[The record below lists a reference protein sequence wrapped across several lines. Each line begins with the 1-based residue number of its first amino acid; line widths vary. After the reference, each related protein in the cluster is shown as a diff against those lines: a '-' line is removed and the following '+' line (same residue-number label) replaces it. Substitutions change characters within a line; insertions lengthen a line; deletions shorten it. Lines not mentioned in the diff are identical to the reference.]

1 MTGMVM
7 GFISLFITAF
17 AVSQVGNLHKYYTL
31 RYKEW
36 TRAHAYLS
44 SENCVNPLM
53 RATLGTFNLCE
64 KSEDI
69 LSRYPSMSAIHDV
82 ATDLNICGHGRCA
95 ILYMDVTQNLHK
107 IVVTLL
113 VFSIVGA
120 WIFAKAC
127 ADRKYAARANKFRL
141 PTKRE

>member
-1 MTGMVM
+1 MTGMLM
-7 GFISLFITAF
+7 GFVSLFITAF
-17 AVSQVGNLHKYYTL
+17 GVSQLGNLH
-31 RYKEW
+31 RYWVERSKEW
-36 TRAHAYLS
+36 GRARAYLS

-64 KSEDI
+64 RSEHI

-82 ATDLNICGHGRCA
+82 ATDLNICGHDRCA
-95 ILYMDVTQNLHK
+95 ILYVDVTNNLHK

-113 VFSIVGA
+113 VFSVLGA

-127 ADRKYAARANKFRL
+127 ADRKYNARESRYTL
-141 PTKRE
+141 PTKKD